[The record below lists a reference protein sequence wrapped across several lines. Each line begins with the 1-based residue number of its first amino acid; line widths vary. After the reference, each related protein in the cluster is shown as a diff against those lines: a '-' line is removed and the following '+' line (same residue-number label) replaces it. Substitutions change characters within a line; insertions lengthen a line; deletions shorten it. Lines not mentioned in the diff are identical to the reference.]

1 MRLQAGKLLRTEGFK
16 FDLAYTSVLKRA
28 IKTLQNVL
36 EQLDQLWVPVEKSW
50 RLNERHYGDLQGRNK
65 AETAKKFGD
74 KQVHIWR
81 RSYDIPP
88 AGTPLTTSAPVSL
101 LSLNWYQSELYPSV
115 PANVM
120 PSCYGQVKERLKTQL
135 HNLLSNAGLHD
146 APSISASLY

>member
-1 MRLQAGKLLRTEGFK
+1 MQQVAVLSALAVTQAGKLLRTEGFH
-16 FDLAYTSVLKRA
+16 FDQAYTSVLKRA

-81 RSYDIPP
+81 RSYDVPP
-88 AGTPLTTSAPVSL
+88 AGMSETALHASIAHSHHTL
-101 LSLNWYQSELYPSV
+101 L
-115 PANVM
+115 
-120 PSCYGQVKERLKTQL
+120 
-135 HNLLSNAGLHD
+135 
-146 APSISASLY
+146 